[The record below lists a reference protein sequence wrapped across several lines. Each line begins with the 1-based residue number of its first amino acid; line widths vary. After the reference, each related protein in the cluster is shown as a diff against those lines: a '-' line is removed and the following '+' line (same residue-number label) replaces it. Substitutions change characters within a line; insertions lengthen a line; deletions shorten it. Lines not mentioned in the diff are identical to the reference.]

1 MAMEARLSLRQSQR
15 VVMTPLLQQAIQL
28 LQLSTLEL
36 QEVVQKELLENPLL
50 EEVTPDTP
58 ETPADAPV
66 TPDSPP
72 APTVE
77 QVSTDAPPT
86 TERQTDELPFDFN
99 AVMSADDDHEERSL
113 VSQEDR
119 EDLPFENVVRTQVSL
134 ADHLE
139 EQLRF
144 VAEDAAV
151 RRIGAEIIGNL
162 DEDGYL
168 RAELEEIAQRCNA
181 TAEEVT
187 RVLELVQG
195 FDPPGVAARSIQE
208 CLLLQLKRD
217 PLPDPVSVEIIEAH
231 FDDLSRRRYPDIAR
245 ALKLPVDRI
254 MESVEEIMGLEP
266 KPGRRFGGN
275 DSRYIVPDV
284 YVYKLGNEYTIVL
297 NEDGIPRLRVNSL
310 YRSLLRNSGV
320 DEARQYV
327 EQKLRSAL
335 WLIKSV
341 DQRQRTLRKVTQSI
355 VKFQRDFLDRGLPH
369 LRPLSL
375 RDVGEDIGMHESTI
389 SRVTTN
395 KYVETPQGLFEL
407 KFFFHSGIAS
417 GDGEMVSSVSV
428 KKMIQDLLANEDP
441 SKPLSDQEVA
451 LILKGRGLTIARR
464 TVAKYREELG
474 ILPSHQRRLAPR
486 RRRGGGRLLRGQ
498 RGGARAAL
506 PRDAAAASAGA
517 GRQRARR
524 HPRRAQGAVHRARS
538 GRSRRG
544 HLQHDRAPAQGHA
557 HRGLRDAEGAAE
569 PRGLARLVR
578 LQARRAVR
586 RRPRVRRALPAQPPL
601 RREAAAA
608 RRPRARGARVRDE
621 ARGEPRAAAPHRGLP
636 ALRPARLS
644 ARGQGVPD
652 DRRRLHGRPAP
663 LGRPRRGAAPVRP
676 RARSG
681 ADPGPP
687 RHRPRVTPA

>member
-36 QEVVQKELLENPLL
+36 QEVVNKELLENPLL

-58 ETPADAPV
+58 ENPADAPV
-66 TPDSPP
+66 SADTPP

-77 QVSTDAPPT
+77 QLSTDPPPT
-86 TERQTDELPFDFN
+86 SERQTDELPFDFT
-99 AVMSADDDHEERSL
+99 AIMSAAGDDDHEERSL

-119 EDLPFENVVRTQVSL
+119 DDPPFENIVRNQASL
-134 ADHLE
+134 ADHLD

-144 VAEDAAV
+144 ATEDPVV
-151 RRIGAEIIGNL
+151 RRIGTEIIGNL

-168 RAELEEIAQRCNA
+168 RAEIEELAQRCSV
-181 TAEEVT
+181 TGEEVNK
-187 RVLELVQG
+187 VLTLVQG
-195 FDPPGVAARSIQE
+195 FDPAGVAARNIQE

-217 PLPDPVSVEIIEAH
+217 PLPDPVSVEIIEVH
-231 FDDLSRRRYPDIAR
+231 FDDLSRRRYTDIAR
-245 ALKLPVDRI
+245 AMKLALDRI
-254 MESVEEIMGLEP
+254 MESVEEIMALEP

-284 YVYKLGNEYTIVL
+284 FVYKLGDEYTIVL

-310 YRSLLRNSGV
+310 YRSLLRSSGN
-320 DEARQYV
+320 DARQYV

-375 RDVGEDIGMHESTI
+375 RDVGEDISMHESTI

-428 KKMIQDLLANEDP
+428 KKMIQDILAAEDP
-441 SKPLSDQEVA
+441 AKPQSDQEVA
-451 LILKGRGLTIARR
+451 QALQKRGLTIARR

-486 RRRGGGRLLRGQ
+486 KR
-498 RGGARAAL
+498 
-506 PRDAAAASAGA
+506 
-517 GRQRARR
+517 
-524 HPRRAQGAVHRARS
+524 
-538 GRSRRG
+538 
-544 HLQHDRAPAQGHA
+544 
-557 HRGLRDAEGAAE
+557 
-569 PRGLARLVR
+569 
-578 LQARRAVR
+578 
-586 RRPRVRRALPAQPPL
+586 
-601 RREAAAA
+601 
-608 RRPRARGARVRDE
+608 
-621 ARGEPRAAAPHRGLP
+621 
-636 ALRPARLS
+636 
-644 ARGQGVPD
+644 
-652 DRRRLHGRPAP
+652 
-663 LGRPRRGAAPVRP
+663 
-676 RARSG
+676 
-681 ADPGPP
+681 
-687 RHRPRVTPA
+687 

>member
-36 QEVVQKELLENPLL
+36 QEVVNKELLENPLL

-66 TPDSPP
+66 SADTPP

-77 QVSTDAPPT
+77 QLSTDPPPT
-86 TERQTDELPFDFN
+86 SERQTDELPFDFN
-99 AVMSADDDHEERSL
+99 AIMSAAGDDDYEERSL

-119 EDLPFENVVRTQVSL
+119 DDPPFENIVRNQASL
-134 ADHLE
+134 TDHLE

-144 VAEDAAV
+144 ASEEAAV
-151 RRIGAEIIGNL
+151 RRIGTQIIGNL

-168 RAELEEIAQRCNA
+168 RADLEEIAQRCGA
-181 TAEEVT
+181 TAEQVAA
-187 RVLELVQG
+187 VLAIVQG
-195 FDPPGVAARSIQE
+195 FDPPGVAARNIQE

-217 PLPDPVSVEIIEAH
+217 PLPDPVSVEIVEAH
-231 FDDLSRRRYPDIAR
+231 FEDLSRRRYADIAR
-245 ALKLPVDRI
+245 AQKLPLDRI
-254 MESVEEIMGLEP
+254 MESVEEIMALEP

-284 YVYKLGNEYTIVL
+284 FVYKIGDEYTIVL

-310 YRSLLRNSGV
+310 YRSLLRSSGN
-320 DEARQYV
+320 DARQYV

-355 VKFQRDFLDRGLPH
+355 VKFQREFLDRGLAH

-428 KKMIQDLLANEDP
+428 KKMIQDILAAEDAA
-441 SKPLSDQEVA
+441 KPQSDQEVA
-451 LILKGRGLTIARR
+451 QALQKRGLTIARR

-486 RRRGGGRLLRGQ
+486 KR
-498 RGGARAAL
+498 
-506 PRDAAAASAGA
+506 
-517 GRQRARR
+517 
-524 HPRRAQGAVHRARS
+524 
-538 GRSRRG
+538 
-544 HLQHDRAPAQGHA
+544 
-557 HRGLRDAEGAAE
+557 
-569 PRGLARLVR
+569 
-578 LQARRAVR
+578 
-586 RRPRVRRALPAQPPL
+586 
-601 RREAAAA
+601 
-608 RRPRARGARVRDE
+608 
-621 ARGEPRAAAPHRGLP
+621 
-636 ALRPARLS
+636 
-644 ARGQGVPD
+644 
-652 DRRRLHGRPAP
+652 
-663 LGRPRRGAAPVRP
+663 
-676 RARSG
+676 
-681 ADPGPP
+681 
-687 RHRPRVTPA
+687 

>member
-50 EEVTPDTP
+50 EEVPTETP
-58 ETPADAPV
+58 ETPEATAPGE
-66 TPDSPP
+66 TP
-72 APTVE
+72 APT
-77 QVSTDAPPT
+77 APT
-86 TERQTDELPFDFN
+86 TAETQPLEPPPVDRERGTDDLPFDLT
-99 AVMSADDDHEERSL
+99 AVMFDDHEERSL
-113 VSQEDR
+113 VAQEDR
-119 EDLPFENVVRTQVSL
+119 EDLPFENMVRSVSSL
-134 ADHLE
+134 ADHLD
-139 EQLRF
+139 EQLRY
-144 VAEDAAV
+144 ASDDPRV
-151 RRIGAEIIGNL
+151 RRIGTEIIGNL

-168 RAELEEIAQRCNA
+168 RASDEEIAQRCE
-181 TAEEVT
+181 TTVEEVAK
-187 RVLELVQG
+187 VVKLVQS

-208 CLLLQLKRD
+208 CLLIQLKAD
-217 PLPDPVSVEIIEAH
+217 PNPDPVSVEIVEEH
-231 FDDLSRRRYPDIAR
+231 FEDLSRRRYPDIAR
-245 ALKLPVDRI
+245 ALKLPLDRI

-284 YVYKLGNEYTIVL
+284 YVYKLGTDYTIVL
-297 NEDGIPRLRVNSL
+297 NEDGVPRLRVNAL

-428 KKMIQDLLANEDP
+428 KKMIQDLLAAEDP
-441 SKPLSDQEVA
+441 AKPQSDQEVA
-451 LILKGRGLTIARR
+451 QALQKRGLTIARR

-486 RRRGGGRLLRGQ
+486 KR
-498 RGGARAAL
+498 
-506 PRDAAAASAGA
+506 
-517 GRQRARR
+517 
-524 HPRRAQGAVHRARS
+524 
-538 GRSRRG
+538 
-544 HLQHDRAPAQGHA
+544 
-557 HRGLRDAEGAAE
+557 
-569 PRGLARLVR
+569 
-578 LQARRAVR
+578 
-586 RRPRVRRALPAQPPL
+586 
-601 RREAAAA
+601 
-608 RRPRARGARVRDE
+608 
-621 ARGEPRAAAPHRGLP
+621 
-636 ALRPARLS
+636 
-644 ARGQGVPD
+644 
-652 DRRRLHGRPAP
+652 
-663 LGRPRRGAAPVRP
+663 
-676 RARSG
+676 
-681 ADPGPP
+681 
-687 RHRPRVTPA
+687 

>member
-1 MAMEARLSLRQSQR
+1 MAMETRLSLRQSQR

-50 EEVTPDTP
+50 EELP
-58 ETPADAPV
+58 ETPEATDGQPANEA
-66 TPDSPP
+66 TP
-72 APTVE
+72 T
-77 QVSTDAPPT
+77 PT
-86 TERQTDELPFDFN
+86 TEPITPEVPPRESERGTDDLPFDLT
-99 AVMSADDDHEERSL
+99 AVMFDDHEERSL
-113 VSQEDR
+113 VAQEDR
-119 EDLPFENVVRTQVSL
+119 DDLPFENMVRSVSSL
-134 ADHLE
+134 TDHLE

-144 VAEDAAV
+144 ATEDPVV
-151 RRIGAEIIGNL
+151 RQIGSEIIGNL

-168 RAELEEIAQRCNA
+168 RAELSEIAGRCGVGVEA
-181 TAEEVT
+181 VEP
-187 RVLELVQG
+187 VLAMIQA
-195 FDPPGVAARSIQE
+195 FDPPGVAARNIQE
-208 CLLLQLKRD
+208 CLLIQLKSD
-217 PLPDPVSVEIIEAH
+217 PNPDPVSVEIVEQY
-231 FDDLSRRRYPDIAR
+231 FEDLSRRRYPDIAR
-245 ALKLPVDRI
+245 ALRLALDRV
-254 MESVEEIMGLEP
+254 MESVEEIMALEP

-284 YVYKLGNEYTIVL
+284 VVHKMGSEYVVVL

-310 YRSLLRNSGV
+310 YRSLLRNSG

-327 EQKLRSAL
+327 EQKLRSAV

-355 VKFQRDFLDRGLPH
+355 VKFQREFLDKGLAH

-451 LILKGRGLTIARR
+451 QILKGRGLVIARR

-486 RRRGGGRLLRGQ
+486 RR
-498 RGGARAAL
+498 
-506 PRDAAAASAGA
+506 
-517 GRQRARR
+517 
-524 HPRRAQGAVHRARS
+524 
-538 GRSRRG
+538 
-544 HLQHDRAPAQGHA
+544 
-557 HRGLRDAEGAAE
+557 
-569 PRGLARLVR
+569 
-578 LQARRAVR
+578 
-586 RRPRVRRALPAQPPL
+586 
-601 RREAAAA
+601 
-608 RRPRARGARVRDE
+608 
-621 ARGEPRAAAPHRGLP
+621 
-636 ALRPARLS
+636 
-644 ARGQGVPD
+644 
-652 DRRRLHGRPAP
+652 
-663 LGRPRRGAAPVRP
+663 
-676 RARSG
+676 
-681 ADPGPP
+681 
-687 RHRPRVTPA
+687 

>member
-36 QEVVQKELLENPLL
+36 QEVVNKELLENPLL

-66 TPDSPP
+66 SADTPPT
-72 APTVE
+72 PTVE
-77 QVSTDAPPT
+77 QLSTDPPPT
-86 TERQTDELPFDFN
+86 SERQTDELPFDFT
-99 AVMSADDDHEERSL
+99 AIMSAAGDDDHEERSL

-119 EDLPFENVVRTQVSL
+119 DDLPFENIVRNQASL

-144 VAEDAAV
+144 ASEDAAV
-151 RRIGAEIIGNL
+151 RRIGTQIIGNL

-168 RAELEEIAQRCNA
+168 RAEIEEIAQRSGA
-181 TAEEVT
+181 TAEEVAA
-187 RVLELVQG
+187 VLQVVQG
-195 FDPPGVAARSIQE
+195 FDPAGVAARNVQE
-208 CLLLQLKRD
+208 CLLLQLRRD
-217 PLPDPVSVEIIEAH
+217 PLPDPVSVEIVETH
-231 FDDLSRRRYPDIAR
+231 FDDLSRRRYSDIAR
-245 ALKLPVDRI
+245 AMKLALDRI
-254 MESVEEIMGLEP
+254 MESVEEIMALEP

-284 YVYKLGNEYTIVL
+284 FVYKLGDEYTIVL

-310 YRSLLRNSGV
+310 YRSLLRSSGN
-320 DEARQYV
+320 DARQYV

-355 VKFQRDFLDRGLPH
+355 VKFQREFLDRGLAH

-428 KKMIQDLLANEDP
+428 KKMIQDILAAEDP
-441 SKPLSDQEVA
+441 AKPQSDQEVA
-451 LILKGRGLTIARR
+451 QALQKRGLTIARR

-486 RRRGGGRLLRGQ
+486 KR
-498 RGGARAAL
+498 
-506 PRDAAAASAGA
+506 
-517 GRQRARR
+517 
-524 HPRRAQGAVHRARS
+524 
-538 GRSRRG
+538 
-544 HLQHDRAPAQGHA
+544 
-557 HRGLRDAEGAAE
+557 
-569 PRGLARLVR
+569 
-578 LQARRAVR
+578 
-586 RRPRVRRALPAQPPL
+586 
-601 RREAAAA
+601 
-608 RRPRARGARVRDE
+608 
-621 ARGEPRAAAPHRGLP
+621 
-636 ALRPARLS
+636 
-644 ARGQGVPD
+644 
-652 DRRRLHGRPAP
+652 
-663 LGRPRRGAAPVRP
+663 
-676 RARSG
+676 
-681 ADPGPP
+681 
-687 RHRPRVTPA
+687 

>member
-36 QEVVQKELLENPLL
+36 QDVVQKELLENPLL

-58 ETPADAPV
+58 ETTDGPV

-77 QVSTDAPPT
+77 QVTTEAPPT

-119 EDLPFENVVRTQVSL
+119 EDLPFENVVRTHVSL

-144 VAEDAAV
+144 ASEDAAV
-151 RRIGAEIIGNL
+151 RRIGAQIIGNL

-168 RAELEEIAQRCNA
+168 RAELEEIAQRCGA
-181 TAEEVT
+181 TAEEVA
-187 RVLELVQG
+187 RVIELVQG

-217 PLPDPVSVEIIEAH
+217 PLPDPVSVEIIEAY
-231 FDDLSRRRYPDIAR
+231 FDDLSRRRYQDIAR
-245 ALKLPVDRI
+245 AMKLPVDRI
-254 MESVEEIMGLEP
+254 MESVEEIMRLEP

-284 YVYKLGNEYTIVL
+284 FVYKLGNDYTIVL

-310 YRSLLRNSGV
+310 YRSLLRGPGSG
-320 DEARQYV
+320 DEAKQYV

-355 VKFQRDFLDRGLPH
+355 VKFQREFLDRGLPH

-428 KKMIQDLLANEDP
+428 KKMIQDILAAEDP
-441 SKPLSDQEVA
+441 AKPQSDQEVA
-451 LILKGRGLTIARR
+451 QALQKRGLTIARR

-474 ILPSHQRRLAPR
+474 ILPSHQRRLTPR
-486 RRRGGGRLLRGQ
+486 KR
-498 RGGARAAL
+498 
-506 PRDAAAASAGA
+506 
-517 GRQRARR
+517 
-524 HPRRAQGAVHRARS
+524 
-538 GRSRRG
+538 
-544 HLQHDRAPAQGHA
+544 
-557 HRGLRDAEGAAE
+557 
-569 PRGLARLVR
+569 
-578 LQARRAVR
+578 
-586 RRPRVRRALPAQPPL
+586 
-601 RREAAAA
+601 
-608 RRPRARGARVRDE
+608 
-621 ARGEPRAAAPHRGLP
+621 
-636 ALRPARLS
+636 
-644 ARGQGVPD
+644 
-652 DRRRLHGRPAP
+652 
-663 LGRPRRGAAPVRP
+663 
-676 RARSG
+676 
-681 ADPGPP
+681 
-687 RHRPRVTPA
+687 

>member
-1 MAMEARLSLRQSQR
+1 MAMETRLSLRQSQR

-36 QEVVQKELLENPLL
+36 QEVVQQELLENPLL
-50 EEVTPDTP
+50 EEVAAEAEAS
-58 ETPADAPV
+58 ETPAPDA
-66 TPDSPP
+66 PP
-72 APTVE
+72 APSTEPVTVE
-77 QVSTDAPPT
+77 PPAA
-86 TERQTDELPFDFN
+86 TERQTDDLPFDLT
-99 AVMSADDDHEERSL
+99 AVMFDDHEERSL
-113 VSQEDR
+113 VAQEDR
-119 EDLPFENVVRTQVSL
+119 EDLPFENMVRSVSSL
-134 ADHLE
+134 TDYLD

-144 VAEDAAV
+144 ATEDPV
-151 RRIGAEIIGNL
+151 TRRIGTEVIGNL

-168 RAELEEIAQRCNA
+168 RAELEEVAQRCGVPV
-181 TAEEVT
+181 AEVEK
-187 RVLELVQG
+187 VLALVQG

-208 CLLLQLKRD
+208 CLLIQLKSD
-217 PLPDPVSVEIIEAH
+217 PNPDPVSVEIVEAH
-231 FDDLSRRRYPDIAR
+231 FDDLTRRRYPDIAR
-245 ALKLPVDRI
+245 ALKLPLDRI

-266 KPGRRFGGN
+266 KPGRRFGVG

-284 YVYKLGNEYTIVL
+284 VVHKMGGEYVVVL

-310 YRSLLRNSGV
+310 YRSLLRNSG

-327 EQKLRSAL
+327 EQKLRSAV

-355 VKFQRDFLDRGLPH
+355 VKFQREFLDKGLPY

-375 RDVGEDIGMHESTI
+375 RDVGEDISMHESTI

-486 RRRGGGRLLRGQ
+486 RR
-498 RGGARAAL
+498 
-506 PRDAAAASAGA
+506 
-517 GRQRARR
+517 
-524 HPRRAQGAVHRARS
+524 
-538 GRSRRG
+538 
-544 HLQHDRAPAQGHA
+544 
-557 HRGLRDAEGAAE
+557 
-569 PRGLARLVR
+569 
-578 LQARRAVR
+578 
-586 RRPRVRRALPAQPPL
+586 
-601 RREAAAA
+601 
-608 RRPRARGARVRDE
+608 
-621 ARGEPRAAAPHRGLP
+621 
-636 ALRPARLS
+636 
-644 ARGQGVPD
+644 
-652 DRRRLHGRPAP
+652 
-663 LGRPRRGAAPVRP
+663 
-676 RARSG
+676 
-681 ADPGPP
+681 
-687 RHRPRVTPA
+687 